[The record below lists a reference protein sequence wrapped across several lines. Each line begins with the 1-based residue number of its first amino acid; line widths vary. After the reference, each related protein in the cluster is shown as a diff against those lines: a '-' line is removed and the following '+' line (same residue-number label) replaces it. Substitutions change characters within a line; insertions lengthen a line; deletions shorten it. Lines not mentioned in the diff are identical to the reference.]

1 LPDKAIDVI
10 DESGAAQMLV
20 SENKRKKTIG
30 LREIETTVA
39 TMARIPPKSL
49 SKNDAEVLKH
59 LEQTLKRV
67 VFGQDKAIDALSA
80 SIKLARAGLR
90 EPEKPIG
97 SYLFSGPTGVGKTE
111 VAKQLAAALG
121 LELLRFDMSEYME
134 RHTVSRLLGAPPGYV
149 GFDQGGL
156 LTDGVDQHPHCV
168 LLLDEIEKAHPDLYN
183 VLLQIMDHGRL
194 TDHTGKQVNFRN
206 VILIMTTNAGAADL
220 ARQAFGFTRNKR
232 EGDDREAI
240 NRQFAPE
247 FRNRLDAVVSFGHL
261 NTEVIGMVVEKF
273 VLQLEAQLADRDVTI
288 ELSEPAKA
296 WLVQHGYDEQM
307 GARPM
312 ARVIQEHIKKPLA
325 DEVLFGHLKGGGHVR
340 VVLTKDEAATEAG
353 AEKIGF
359 EFVEGPVTPK
369 PEKLPVARKRKS
381 RPGGFKGP
389 ASKGPLVKA

>member
-1 LPDKAIDVI
+1 
-10 DESGAAQMLV
+10 
-20 SENKRKKTIG
+20 ENKRKKTIG
-30 LREIETTVA
+30 IKEIETTIA
-39 TMARIPPKSL
+39 TMARIPPKSV
-49 SKNDAEVLKH
+49 SKDDAEVLKH

-111 VAKQLAAALG
+111 VAKQLAASLG
-121 LELLRFDMSEYME
+121 VELIRFDMSAYME
-134 RHTVSRLLGAPPGYV
+134 RHTVSRLIGAPPGYV

-168 LLLDEIEKAHPDLYN
+168 VLLDEIEKAHPDLYN

-194 TDHTGKQVNFRN
+194 TDHNGKQVNFRN

-232 EGDDREAI
+232 EGDD
-240 NRQFAPE
+240 
-247 FRNRLDAVVSFGHL
+247 H
-261 NTEVIGMVVEKF
+261 EVIGMVVEKF
-273 VLQLEAQLADRDVTI
+273 VLQLEVQLADRDVTI

-296 WLVQHGYDEQM
+296 WLIQHGYDEQM

-325 DEVLFGHLKGGGHVR
+325 DEVLFGQLKGGGHVR
-340 VVLTKDEAATEAG
+340 VVLIKDEASADG
-353 AEKIGF
+353 KDKIGF

-369 PEKLPVARKRKS
+369 PEKLPGARKRKPK
-381 RPGGFKGP
+381 PGGPNGGGGSKGP
-389 ASKGPLVKA
+389 ASRGPLVKA

>member
-1 LPDKAIDVI
+1 
-10 DESGAAQMLV
+10 MLQH
-20 SENKRKKTIG
+20 
-30 LREIETTVA
+30 LETT
-39 TMARIPPKSL
+39 
-49 SKNDAEVLKH
+49 LK
-59 LEQTLKRV
+59 TV
-67 VFGQDKAIDALSA
+67 VYGQDKAIVALSA

-111 VAKQLAAALG
+111 VAKQLAASLG
-121 LELLRFDMSEYME
+121 VELIRFDMSEYME
-134 RHTVSRLLGAPPGYV
+134 RHTVSRLIGAPPGYV

-168 LLLDEIEKAHPDLYN
+168 VLLDEIEKAHPDLYN

-194 TDHTGKQVNFRN
+194 TDHNGKQVNFRN

-232 EGDDREAI
+232 EGDDHEAI
-240 NRQFAPE
+240 SRQFAPE
-247 FRNRLDAVVSFGHL
+247 FRNRLDAIVSFAHL
-261 NTEVIGMVVEKF
+261 NVDVIGMVVEKF

-325 DEVLFGHLKGGGHVR
+325 DEVLFGKLKGGGHVR
-340 VVLTKDEAATEAG
+340 VVLVKDEASAEADQ
-353 AEKIGF
+353 EKIGF
-359 EFVEGPVTPK
+359 EYVEGPVTPK
-369 PEKLPVARKRKS
+369 PEKLPGTRKRTVPR
-381 RPGGFKGP
+381 RPKPSGPSGGSKGP
-389 ASKGPLVKA
+389 ASRGPLVKV